1 MIDLPTIFWRLFGAI
16 VTVFML
22 APLLVLILFCFS
34 ERSLVT
40 FPITGLTLEWF
51 VKLFERPAFWDA
63 LQNSLIVTSTV
74 GIVSTLI
81 GTMAALTL
89 ARIRSR
95 FAGTIMLLI
104 MLPIM
109 LPPLVLGVALLT
121 YFSTIGVRLGL
132 ISVIMAHI
140 VFTQPFV
147 ILIVQARMI
156 GFDYNVVN
164 SARDLG
170 ASHFKAFVTVT
181 LPIIRPTI
189 IGAAMVAMALSV
201 DDFIV
206 TFFTI
211 GGGNTLPTFLWGM
224 LRMGVNPTINIVA
237 TLIMVLTITASLVAL
252 RVTRYRD

>member
-1 MIDLPTIFWRLFGAI
+1 MA
-16 VTVFML
+16 VFML
-22 APLLVLILFCFS
+22 SPLVVLVLFCFS

-40 FPITGLTLEWF
+40 FPITGLTTEWF
-51 VKLFERPAFWDA
+51 AKLFERPAFWDA
-63 LQNSLIVTSTV
+63 LQNSLIVTGSVGLVSTV
-74 GIVSTLI
+74 F
-81 GTMAALTL
+81 GTMAAMTL
-89 ARIRSR
+89 ARLRSR
-95 FAGTIMLLI
+95 FTGPLMLFI
-104 MLPIM
+104 TLPIM

-121 YFSTIGVRLGL
+121 YFSTVGVRLGL
-132 ISVIMAHI
+132 FSVILAHV

-147 ILIVQARMI
+147 ILIVLARMT
-156 GFDYNVVN
+156 GFDYNVVK

-170 ASHFKAFVTVT
+170 ASHISAFLTVT

-201 DDFIV
+201 DDFVV

-237 TLIMVLTITASLVAL
+237 AIIMVLTITASIVAF
-252 RVTRYRD
+252 RATRYRG